1 MTFVLKNNCVPGH
14 LDITASPS
22 SKSIF
27 EGDLGAALGEGAG
40 AGAGASSTAAAP
52 PREVREARD
61 VRDARD
67 ERDAIF
73 TVSPEKYK
81 IKKG

>member
-27 EGDLGAALGEGAG
+27 EGDLGAALGA
-40 AGAGASSTAAAP
+40 AGAGASSTGALFEL
-52 PREVREARD
+52 REVRDA
-61 VRDARD
+61 RDARD

-73 TVSPEKYK
+73 TVSPEKY
-81 IKKG
+81 IK